1 MQIFNAAN
9 SQALNASAIPQEL
22 RSSEARKV
30 LATVENVAPEQ
41 ELQSSRG
48 LVNRDRVTLS
58 AEAAELSR
66 LASTTSTEL
75 KREDGEL
82 VGLESDDA
90 ELVGLESSSSTSAPA
105 SLGVSKSEQAQE
117 QQELEITRE
126 LAKRDREVRAH
137 EQAHASIG
145 GQYTSAPSYTYERGP
160 DGRLYAV
167 AGEVKIDTSPVPN
180 DPQATLEKAEIIQ
193 RAALGVAEPSAAD
206 RAAAADARAMAA
218 EARAEILQQE
228 EDVKAEE
235 ASAAEES
242 EKEDEDESPTAG
254 ERLQDFRDQQQ
265 ARSDGAAEAL
275 NDFNE
280 RMKDINKELAQI
292 NKKLVDAGVFQKLFP
307 EGSLLDQQV

>member
-1 MQIFNAAN
+1 MQIFNAAS
-9 SQALNASAIPQEL
+9 SQALNANAVPQEL
-22 RSSEARKV
+22 RSRDSLKLFSSSES
-30 LATVENVAPEQ
+30 VAPDQ
-41 ELQSSRG
+41 ELQSSRN
-48 LVNRDRVTLS
+48 LINRDRVTLS

-66 LASTTSTEL
+66 LASAGSADL

-90 ELVGLESSSSTSAPA
+90 ELVGLESAQGTTPA
-105 SLGVSKSEQAQE
+105 SSGASRTDKAEQ

-137 EQAHASIG
+137 EQAHAAIG

-193 RAALGVAEPSAAD
+193 RAALGVAEPSSAD
-206 RAAAADARAMAA
+206 RAAAAEARAMAA

-228 EDVKAEE
+228 EEARTAEQTG
-235 ASAAEES
+235 EES
-242 EKEDEDESPTAG
+242 SEEEDRPSAG
-254 ERLQDFRDQQQ
+254 ERLQELRDERA
-265 ARSDGAAEAL
+265 ARSESAAESL
-275 NDFNE
+275 NEFND
-280 RMKDINKELAQI
+280 RLKDINKQLAEI

-307 EGSLLDQQV
+307 EGSLLDQQI

>member
-22 RSSEARKV
+22 RSSEARRV
-30 LATVENVAPEQ
+30 LASVDGVSPEQ

-48 LVNRDRVTLS
+48 IVNRDRVTLS

-66 LASTTSTEL
+66 LASTRSTDLE
-75 KREDGEL
+75 RDDGEL

-90 ELVGLESSSSTSAPA
+90 ELVGLESGGAA
-105 SLGVSKSEQAQE
+105 LGVSKSEQAQE

-167 AGEVKIDTSPVPN
+167 AGEVKIDTSPIPN

-228 EDVKAEE
+228 QVEAEE
-235 ASAAEES
+235 AQASQES
-242 EKEDEDESPTAG
+242 ESEEEDDTPTAG
-254 ERLQDFRDQQQ
+254 ERLQEFRDKQQ
-265 ARSDGAAEAL
+265 ARSEGAAEAL

-307 EGSLLDQQV
+307 EGSLFDQQI